1 MGTFDL
7 NFQCTRRQVEIEREH
22 REAEERRERTGRK
35 VFGTGIVADVLVLR
49 FHCF

>member
-7 NFQCTRRQVEIEREH
+7 NFQCTRQVEIEREH
-22 REAEERRERTGRK
+22 REAEERRGCTGRE